1 MCTEI
6 CDGAGAGYALACH
19 RLAHFFFF
27 FFFFWQISKL
37 GRSKFYILIELYFF
51 VENAK
56 IPGLSM
62 SQIKELWVGR

>member
-1 MCTEI
+1 M
-6 CDGAGAGYALACH
+6 ALA
-19 RLAHFFFF
+19 RDMRWRAIDLLIFFFF
-27 FFFFWQISKL
+27 FFFGRCHSKL
-37 GRSKFYILIELYFF
+37 GRSKFYILIELYFL